1 MVNNAARADR
11 EEAQLTD
18 KSSNA
23 ATIGNDAAFN
33 QDRLVEYLRSAL
45 PGFEPPL
52 TIDQVIG
59 GRSNPTYILSTPSKR
74 YVLRKK
80 PPGVLLPSAHQ
91 VDREYRVMRA
101 LAPTS
106 VPVPEAVL
114 LCQDTSIIGTDFFVM
129 DFVDGRVFRDSKL
142 PGMDPTER
150 TAIYRTMANALA
162 DLHRADWKSIGLE
175 SFGKPANYIARQIAL
190 WSKQYEASKTDDVR
204 AMDLLID
211 WLPKNIPADDET
223 TIAHGDFRLENMII
237 HPSEPKVLAILD
249 WELSTLGHPLSDLAY
264 NCMTY
269 HLPSYMKA
277 LGGFS
282 DIDIR
287 ALGIPSEQEYLEI
300 YCKGTGRN
308 RIPDWNFFLAFALF
322 RATAIMQGVYARS
335 LQQKA
340 SGMDAGDVHSF
351 IKPVSEIAWK
361 LVS

>member
-1 MVNNAARADR
+1 MEKKQLKDESSKVAGADSDVGFDQ
-11 EEAQLTD
+11 A
-18 KSSNA
+18 K
-23 ATIGNDAAFN
+23 
-33 QDRLVEYLRSAL
+33 LVSYLDSAL
-45 PGFEPPL
+45 PGFAGPL
-52 TIDQVIG
+52 TINQVIG
-59 GRSNPTYILSTPSKR
+59 GRSNPTFILTTPSRR

-101 LAPTS
+101 LVGSS
-106 VPVPEAVL
+106 VPVPEAL
-114 LCQDTSIIGTDFFVM
+114 MLCQDASVIGTDFFIM
-129 DFVDGRVFRDSKL
+129 DFVDGRVFRDSQL
-142 PGMDPTER
+142 PGMDPVER
-150 TAIYRTMANALA
+150 KAIYMTMANALA
-162 DLHRADWKSIGLE
+162 DLHHADWKNIGLDT
-175 SFGKPANYIARQIAL
+175 FGKPANYIARQIAL
-190 WSKQYEASKTDDVR
+190 WSKQYAASRTDDVP

-211 WLPKNIPADDET
+211 WLPKNIPEDDET

-237 HPSEPKVLAILD
+237 HPTEPKVLAILD

-282 DIDIR
+282 DTDIR
-287 ALGIPSEQEYLEI
+287 ALGIPSEAEYLAA
-300 YCKGTGRN
+300 YCKGTGRAG
-308 RIPDWNFFLAFALF
+308 IPQWNFFLAFALF

-340 SGMDAGDVHSF
+340 SGMDASDVHSF

-361 LVS
+361 LVA